1 LFARFKKF
9 YWAAVMTAVRA
20 LIASIAF
27 AAMPA
32 LGQMSPQHNLEA
44 DGGRVLERHEVEKL
58 VFGSRIST
66 TDAQGRTRAWT
77 HAPRG
82 TLVATL
88 QQPGSSRPLNGQ
100 GTANVDEHGAYCVRI
115 EWPRTVESWCR
126 QIVAANGAYYAVSD
140 DPGQPR
146 MTALQIMQPDRSR
159 LSTLSRLWSLARVAP
174 GATGR

>member
-1 LFARFKKF
+1 
-9 YWAAVMTAVRA
+9 MTALRA

-32 LGQMSPQHNLEA
+32 LAQISAQHNPEA
-44 DGGRVLERHEVEKL
+44 NGGHVMERQEVEKL

-77 HAPRG
+77 QGARG
-82 TLVATL
+82 SLVATL
-88 QQPGSSRPLNGQ
+88 QQPGTSRPLNGQ
-100 GTANVDEHGAYCVRI
+100 GTANVDDHGAYCVRI

-126 QIVAANGAYYAVSD
+126 QILALNGVYYTVSD
-140 DPGQPR
+140 DPGQEHLTP
-146 MTALQIMQPDRSR
+146 LHVMQPDRTR
-159 LSTLSRLWSLARVAP
+159 LSTLSKLWSIARLAP